1 MSKRKG
7 GTPEEELED
16 FAKRMISD
24 IDDFDAAA
32 DSASWMEF
40 VQDKIDPSPGQLDA
54 LITHRADVW
63 SMQFDVGVGRAAYER
78 TWGEQKVYTDA
89 ATGRF
94 ISKTTAQEKLKPFIP
109 RFK

>member
-1 MSKRKG
+1 MSKRTG

-40 VQDKIDPSPGQLDA
+40 VQDKIDPTDAQLEA
-54 LITHRADVW
+54 LTNQRDNIW
-63 SMQFDVGVGRAAYER
+63 SLQFEVGVNRAVYER

-89 ATGRF
+89 TTGRF